1 MSFRR
6 IGISFNKVGTHYIM
20 YFIISRGFV
29 TLRWEVTKTEV
40 CNSTVVDLL
49 FEILFTRVLKN

>member
-29 TLRWEVTKTEV
+29 TLRWEVTKTDLLF
-40 CNSTVVDLL
+40 VVDLL
-49 FEILFTRVLKN
+49 FEILITRVLKN